1 MKAAEIQCFGWLH
14 ILQKYFTDL
23 KSLLLFSSNINKI
36 CSLPRATKLLH
47 TAVSGWSAEFIIC
60 CCRCLF
66 YWTGSLEHQSPSGH
80 VQCHVSCCPLTSG
93 EGDPPDP
100 PTHLRGVLFIPEV
113 AVVTVPARQG
123 DSVKRRPR
131 ASASES
137 ARHEWELQL

>member
-14 ILQKYFTDL
+14 NRNILPIWKVYSFSLQTSIKYAV
-23 KSLLLFSSNINKI
+23 
-36 CSLPRATKLLH
+36 CPGATKLLH

-66 YWTGSLEHQSPSGH
+66 YWTGSLEHQSPAGH

-137 ARHEWELQL
+137 ARHEWELHL